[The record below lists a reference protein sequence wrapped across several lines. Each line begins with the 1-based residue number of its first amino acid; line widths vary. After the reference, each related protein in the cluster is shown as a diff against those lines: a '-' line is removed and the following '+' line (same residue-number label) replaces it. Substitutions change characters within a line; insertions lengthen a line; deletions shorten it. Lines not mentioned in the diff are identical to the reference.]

1 VAETFQAQE
10 QQLLQMVN
18 DYRAANHLS
27 RLSFDS
33 RLTAAAQN
41 LADYMA
47 RTGDYTHTESNG
59 LDLTGRLR
67 AAGASITWA
76 GENIMY
82 YDPSLGR
89 HLSEDQLPGYFLSAW
104 KGSPGHNQNLL
115 ASRALEAGIA
125 FARATDGN
133 VYASLIVARPI

>member
-1 VAETFQAQE
+1 DSFQAQE
-10 QQLLQMVN
+10 QRLLQMVD

-33 RLTAAAQN
+33 RLAEAAQS

-47 RTGDYTHTESNG
+47 RTGDYTHTPRNG
-59 LDLTGRLR
+59 LDLTGRVR
-67 AAGASITWA
+67 AADYSFSWA

-89 HLSEDQLPGYFLSAW
+89 HESADQLPGYFLDAW
-104 KGSPGHNQNLL
+104 KGSPGH
-115 ASRALEAGIA
+115 
-125 FARATDGN
+125 
-133 VYASLIVARPI
+133 